1 MKNEEN
7 LAYFLNEA
15 KTIKTGSLE
24 KKLRIAFLASF
35 TINGF
40 EETMRVKC
48 KKKKIECMTYVGDY
62 NQYNQEILE
71 NDSKFYRFKPELTF
85 LILDVRHI
93 LGELFF
99 YPYSLSVSERE
110 DFVKIKFVRLQI

>member
-24 KKLRIAFLASF
+24 KKLRVAFLASF

-85 LILDVRHI
+85 LILDVRH
-93 LGELFF
+93 LKEDYFF
-99 YPYSLSVSERE
+99 MH
-110 DFVKIKFVRLQI
+110 FNFA